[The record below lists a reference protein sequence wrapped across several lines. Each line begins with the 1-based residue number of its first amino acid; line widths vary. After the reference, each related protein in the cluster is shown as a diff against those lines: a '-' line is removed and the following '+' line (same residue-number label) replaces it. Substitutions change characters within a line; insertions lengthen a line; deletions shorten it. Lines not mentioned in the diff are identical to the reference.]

1 MHVFYCIRKISS
13 YSPTIGDKWKAF
25 MNCIEKIKGLPPIGD
40 SDSCEGCPKFK
51 HRGPVVTYPG
61 YREETQKEKDFI
73 VPTNITFDNEGSEIH
88 TIIEIETRDRLG
100 LLYDLAKTLSDNYIS
115 ISSAIIATFGEQAV
129 DTFYVKDLFGLK
141 LHSLSKREK
150 LEHKLKEA
158 IQAGTL
164 IDPY

>member
-1 MHVFYCIRKISS
+1 MKEK
-13 YSPTIGDKWKAF
+13 G
-25 MNCIEKIKGLPPIGD
+25 KIK
-40 SDSCEGCPKFK
+40 
-51 HRGPVVTYPG
+51 R
-61 YREETQKEKDFI
+61 KEKDFI

>member
-1 MHVFYCIRKISS
+1 M
-13 YSPTIGDKWKAF
+13 A
-25 MNCIEKIKGLPPIGD
+25 
-40 SDSCEGCPKFK
+40 
-51 HRGPVVTYPG
+51 
-61 YREETQKEKDFI
+61 EEID
-73 VPTNITFDNEGSEIH
+73 
-88 TIIEIETRDRLG
+88 
-100 LLYDLAKTLSDNYIS
+100 YIS
-115 ISSAIIATFGEQAV
+115 ISSAIIAPFGEQAV

>member
-1 MHVFYCIRKISS
+1 LKEK
-13 YSPTIGDKWKAF
+13 G
-25 MNCIEKIKGLPPIGD
+25 KIK
-40 SDSCEGCPKFK
+40 K
-51 HRGPVVTYPG
+51 
-61 YREETQKEKDFI
+61 KEKDFI

-100 LLYDLAKTLSDNYIS
+100 LLYDLAKTLSNNYIS

-164 IDPY
+164 IDTY

>member
-1 MHVFYCIRKISS
+1 MKEK
-13 YSPTIGDKWKAF
+13 G
-25 MNCIEKIKGLPPIGD
+25 KIK
-40 SDSCEGCPKFK
+40 K
-51 HRGPVVTYPG
+51 
-61 YREETQKEKDFI
+61 KEKDFI

-141 LHSLSKREK
+141 LHSVSKREK

-158 IQAGTL
+158 IQAGTS

>member
-1 MHVFYCIRKISS
+1 MKEK
-13 YSPTIGDKWKAF
+13 G
-25 MNCIEKIKGLPPIGD
+25 KIK
-40 SDSCEGCPKFK
+40 K
-51 HRGPVVTYPG
+51 
-61 YREETQKEKDFI
+61 KEKDFI

-164 IDPY
+164 IDTY

>member
-1 MHVFYCIRKISS
+1 MKEK
-13 YSPTIGDKWKAF
+13 G
-25 MNCIEKIKGLPPIGD
+25 KIK
-40 SDSCEGCPKFK
+40 K
-51 HRGPVVTYPG
+51 
-61 YREETQKEKDFI
+61 KEKDFI

>member
-1 MHVFYCIRKISS
+1 MQRLY
-13 YSPTIGDKWKAF
+13 DKKG
-25 MNCIEKIKGLPPIGD
+25 KIK
-40 SDSCEGCPKFK
+40 K
-51 HRGPVVTYPG
+51 
-61 YREETQKEKDFI
+61 KEKDFI

>member
-1 MHVFYCIRKISS
+1 MKEK
-13 YSPTIGDKWKAF
+13 G
-25 MNCIEKIKGLPPIGD
+25 KIK
-40 SDSCEGCPKFK
+40 K
-51 HRGPVVTYPG
+51 
-61 YREETQKEKDFI
+61 KEKDFI

-150 LEHKLKEA
+150 LENKLKEA

>member
-1 MHVFYCIRKISS
+1 MKEK
-13 YSPTIGDKWKAF
+13 G
-25 MNCIEKIKGLPPIGD
+25 KIK
-40 SDSCEGCPKFK
+40 K
-51 HRGPVVTYPG
+51 
-61 YREETQKEKDFI
+61 KEKDFI

-141 LHSLSKREK
+141 LHSLSKRAK

>member
-1 MHVFYCIRKISS
+1 MKEK
-13 YSPTIGDKWKAF
+13 G
-25 MNCIEKIKGLPPIGD
+25 KIK
-40 SDSCEGCPKFK
+40 K
-51 HRGPVVTYPG
+51 
-61 YREETQKEKDFI
+61 KEKDFI

-100 LLYDLAKTLSDNYIS
+100 LLYDLAKTLSNNYIS

-164 IDPY
+164 IDTY

>member
-1 MHVFYCIRKISS
+1 M
-13 YSPTIGDKWKAF
+13 
-25 MNCIEKIKGLPPIGD
+25 
-40 SDSCEGCPKFK
+40 
-51 HRGPVVTYPG
+51 
-61 YREETQKEKDFI
+61 
-73 VPTNITFDNEGSEIH
+73 PTNITFDNEGAEIH

>member
-1 MHVFYCIRKISS
+1 MMLYFYVRLVSVLILKEK
-13 YSPTIGDKWKAF
+13 G
-25 MNCIEKIKGLPPIGD
+25 KIK
-40 SDSCEGCPKFK
+40 K
-51 HRGPVVTYPG
+51 
-61 YREETQKEKDFI
+61 KEKDFI

>member
-1 MHVFYCIRKISS
+1 MKEK
-13 YSPTIGDKWKAF
+13 G
-25 MNCIEKIKGLPPIGD
+25 KIK
-40 SDSCEGCPKFK
+40 K
-51 HRGPVVTYPG
+51 
-61 YREETQKEKDFI
+61 KEKDFI

-100 LLYDLAKTLSDNYIS
+100 LLYDLAKTLSNNYIS

>member
-1 MHVFYCIRKISS
+1 MEFQKEYNAK
-13 YSPTIGDKWKAF
+13 K
-25 MNCIEKIKGLPPIGD
+25 
-40 SDSCEGCPKFK
+40 
-51 HRGPVVTYPG
+51 
-61 YREETQKEKDFI
+61 KEKDFI

>member
-1 MHVFYCIRKISS
+1 MKEK
-13 YSPTIGDKWKAF
+13 G
-25 MNCIEKIKGLPPIGD
+25 KIK
-40 SDSCEGCPKFK
+40 K
-51 HRGPVVTYPG
+51 
-61 YREETQKEKDFI
+61 KEKDFM

-100 LLYDLAKTLSDNYIS
+100 LLYDLAKTLSNNYIS